1 MFPVETLPAQYCEE
15 REAARK
21 LAEEQ
26 KRAAEAAHDQA
37 PVATQQAS
45 PASLAQALQ
54 PRPLSRPGSSSVL
67 GSIFQNFK
75 RVNSGPL
82 SPAVSTAPSATPSR
96 AQTPVLQTVT
106 DREKAQCEVVKK
118 DSDQYPALP
127 GWY

>member
-26 KRAAEAAHDQA
+26 RCAAEATQVKA

-45 PASLAQALQ
+45 PGSLAQALQ

-67 GSIFQNFK
+67 GSIFQTFK
-75 RVNSGPL
+75 RVNSGPG
-82 SPAVSTAPSATPSR
+82 SPAASISPSATPSR
-96 AQTPVLQTVT
+96 TQTPVLQTAM
-106 DREKAQCEVVKK
+106 DKEKPLCDGAKR